1 MITMKIDGAKEIE
14 KMLDRLGTKVGKKVV
29 KSALKTAAK
38 APLQQ
43 AKSNAKALASGKSKK
58 GISKLIAKFLKARMM
73 SKMRKGN
80 FGVAVEVSA
89 KGNDYFVGYT
99 SEGKRYYIPAAIE
112 YGHDNVAPRSFMRN
126 AWDVTKSKAFAIATN
141 HMRKGIER
149 VAKI

>member
-38 APLQQ
+38 TPLAQ
-43 AKSNAKALASGKSKK
+43 AKSNAKGTVGGSMG
-58 GISKLIAKFLKARMM
+58 GLIAKFVKARMM

-141 HMRKGIER
+141 HMRKGIEK